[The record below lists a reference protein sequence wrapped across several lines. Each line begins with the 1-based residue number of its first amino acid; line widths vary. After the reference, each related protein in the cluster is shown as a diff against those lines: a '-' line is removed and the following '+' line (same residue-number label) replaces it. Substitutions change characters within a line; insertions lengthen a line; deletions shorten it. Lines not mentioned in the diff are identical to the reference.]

1 MASDLLIAVFGT
13 ITKILRSYLTTP
25 TLQCGATLSPIVD
38 IGRLHA
44 DDLEAVFKKR
54 VHKKMGYEDAPMHN
68 PRRMNKGLE
77 PKRGVITIIIR
88 SLDIIDAIRRVDG
101 IVDTNNNNN
110 HNKIKQA
117 TGHSVNGKISA
128 IPINLIDGID
138 HGDDHRYNTL
148 VLHLLPGF
156 HECKIWEAARATS
169 AAPTYFRD
177 MFIDMSEAMALDLI
191 KRNICHTINLGCNSI
206 TNEFNFSYLFL
217 IDKVAIDL
225 NHDQCTQNFYH
236 PIKNKNIYTKTHRNK
251 KINETIDTIN
261 QILGYQSDNNDNN
274 NFTIQK
280 LTKNM
285 VHKKM
290 FDVNTKI
297 FQDGGLM
304 TGLFSGGMTGER
316 IRRSMVSLL
325 LIFIFDSGFF
335 ILRFAFLWS

>member
-13 ITKILRSYLTTP
+13 ITKILQSYLTTL

-38 IGRLHA
+38 IGRLDA

-54 VHKKMGYEDAPMHN
+54 VHKKMGHEDAPLHN
-68 PRRMNKGLE
+68 PRRMNKRLE
-77 PKRGVITIIIR
+77 IK
-88 SLDIIDAIRRVDG
+88 RVDG

-177 MFIDMSEAMALDLI
+177 MFIDMSEAMALDL
-191 KRNICHTINLGCNSI
+191 
-206 TNEFNFSYLFL
+206 
-217 IDKVAIDL
+217 
-225 NHDQCTQNFYH
+225 
-236 PIKNKNIYTKTHRNK
+236 
-251 KINETIDTIN
+251 
-261 QILGYQSDNNDNN
+261 
-274 NFTIQK
+274 
-280 LTKNM
+280 
-285 VHKKM
+285 
-290 FDVNTKI
+290 
-297 FQDGGLM
+297 
-304 TGLFSGGMTGER
+304 
-316 IRRSMVSLL
+316 
-325 LIFIFDSGFF
+325 
-335 ILRFAFLWS
+335 